1 MRKQLRRLIR
11 KTGYD
16 VHRCRPNLGQFLIS
30 RNIDLFLDV
39 GANVGQTG
47 LQLREMGYRGRIVSF
62 EPVSAVFRELAQ
74 LAKRDGNWTAYNFA
88 LGSQQMRTSIK
99 VSENTVF
106 SSVRDQTEE
115 PCLFDLSARV
125 LREEVI
131 DVRRLDDIY
140 EEFSGRRVFLKI
152 VTQGFER
159 EVLEGSQRALKTILG
174 AELNLPTVQL
184 YRNVWSLPEA
194 LLYMKD
200 RGFVLAQTGQESY
213 DAHEGV
219 TLLELYCIFRR
230 ENVLSSKAN
239 ASPSLFKGADQL
251 DELGDAQRQRDRY
264 AASPVASAGPHQ
276 N

>member
-11 KTGYD
+11 MTGYD

-62 EPVSAVFRELAQ
+62 EPVSAVFNELAQ

-115 PCLFDLSARV
+115 PCLFDPSARV

>member
-11 KTGYD
+11 MTGYD